1 MTAAMTPR
9 PMSTSVPGAILKR
22 LSPEPVSNA
31 KMISSSTVV
40 TMFTT
45 CDNVT
50 AAAMEPS
57 STSWPCR

>member
-1 MTAAMTPR
+1 
-9 PMSTSVPGAILKR
+9 MSTSVPGAILKR

-45 CDNVT
+45 CDIVT

-57 STSWPCR
+57 STSWRCR